1 METLENKSKNV
12 TPQQRIKLQLI
23 QNILAGKDPELMKQ
37 LLSLI
42 SDGWNP
48 VEDSLESVCAKYYD
62 IGF

>member
-48 VEDSLESVCAKYYD
+48 VEDSLESVS
-62 IGF
+62 